1 MMRIVVVEDHTLV
14 RETVVKVVSAQPDF
28 EVVGQAGMAEEAFD
42 VIRRNQPDL
51 ALLDV
56 SMPGMDGFDLATRL
70 KELQPDVRL
79 IFLTMH
85 EDDRSLQRAMS
96 VGVDGYLPK
105 TASVDE
111 VLRALRAVA
120 EGGSYLSRDIA
131 RRMMDLASGRAS
143 DGVNLTERELE
154 ILRLMA
160 AGVRPAQ
167 VAERLFLSLKTVK
180 NHLTSIYAKLG
191 VETAAQAVA
200 EAYRLG
206 IVRPDSR

>member
-1 MMRIVVVEDHTLV
+1 MTRIVVVEDHTLV

-28 EVVGQAGMAEEAFD
+28 EVVGQAGRAEEAFD

-131 RRMMDLASGRAS
+131 RRMMDLASGRPS
-143 DGVNLTERELE
+143 DGVNLTERELD
-154 ILRLMA
+154 ILRLIA

-206 IVRPDSR
+206 IVRSESG